1 MLALSQ
7 KKSLNDL
14 QLMHLFVSNDDK
26 EALGVLYERYSMM
39 AFGVAMK
46 YFKDEDESKDAVMQV
61 FEKLFVDLKKHKV
74 ENFRGWLHTVVRN
87 HCLMQLRSN
96 ANKTQSFE
104 SVQYNFSESVETDN
118 QLHLAIEKE
127 EQLTGLET
135 ALTLLKEEQQKCIQL
150 FYLQEKSY
158 EEVATATGYNMNEV
172 KSFIQNGKR
181 NLKIIMEKKLKVM
194 VLFLLAI
201 AASFKF

>member
-7 KKSLNDL
+7 KKSLDDL

-26 EALGVLYERYSMM
+26 DALGVLFERYSMM

-46 YFKDEDESKDAVMQV
+46 YFKDEDQSKDAVMQV
-61 FEKLFVDLKKHKV
+61 FEKMFVDLKKHQV

-96 ANKTQSFE
+96 SAKAQNFDTIE
-104 SVQYNFSESVETDN
+104 NYFSESVETDN
-118 QLHLAIEKE
+118 QLHLALEKE
-127 EQLTGLET
+127 EQLTGLEK
-135 ALTLLKEEQQKCIQL
+135 AIPLLNEQQQKCIQL

-158 EEVATATGYNMNEV
+158 EEVSLATGYTMNEV
-172 KSFIQNGKR
+172 KSFMQNGKR

-194 VLFLLAI
+194 VLFLI
-201 AASFKF
+201 AMAAALKF